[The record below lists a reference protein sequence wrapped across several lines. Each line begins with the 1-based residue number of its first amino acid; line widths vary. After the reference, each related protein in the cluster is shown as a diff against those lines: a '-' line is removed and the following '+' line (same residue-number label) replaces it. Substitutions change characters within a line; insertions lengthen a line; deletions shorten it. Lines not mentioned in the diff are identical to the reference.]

1 MNFISQ
7 LWNNKIQSF
16 EALENILK
24 KGKTN
29 ENEYICGTILDTK
42 SVPDSKY
49 IIISIAIG
57 NEYSDKFISPNIFD
71 IKINIGDDIEIP
83 LNAIKIKSI
92 KNCIY
97 IHFIK
102 IKKFYKGK
110 HGKIVKNNYKLYN
123 FSSFSIIYTSYQ
135 LDCSKITILQ
145 IILKVNQVDI
155 NSQDYY

>member
-7 LWNNKIQSF
+7 LWHNKIQSF

-29 ENEYICGTILDTK
+29 ENEYIRGTILDQK
-42 SVPDSKY
+42 SIPDSKY
-49 IIISIAIG
+49 IITSIAIG
-57 NEYSDKFISPNIFD
+57 SEYSDKFVSPNIFD
-71 IKINIGDDIEIP
+71 MKMNIGDDIEIP
-83 LNAIKIKSI
+83 LNAITIKSI

-97 IHFIK
+97 IHFVK
-102 IKKFYKGK
+102 INKFYKGK
-110 HGKIVKNNYKLYN
+110 PEKIIKDNYKLYK
-123 FSSFSIIYTSYQ
+123 FSSFSTIYTSYQ
-135 LDCSKITILQ
+135 LGHSKNTVLS